1 MDGYDDDLRVAV
13 VAAACT
19 VGFTLLTAWRYTAHA
34 LDVDTPGVTV
44 RMVPLVPYFAYL
56 FTRRADL
63 PPALDSSR
71 NWSLLTVAVTV
82 CLLAYV
88 ALV

>member
-13 VAAACT
+13 VAAGCT
-19 VGFTLLTAWRYTAHA
+19 VGFTLLTAYG
-34 LDVDTPGVTV
+34 LGVDTGVAV
-44 RMVPLVPYFAYL
+44 RMMPLVPYFAYL

-63 PPALDSSR
+63 PPALDSPR

-82 CLLAYV
+82 CLLAAV